1 MPFKMNH
8 SVSIDIMKTDTPP
21 VVRMKQGD
29 RMTREVTVNLLS
41 DGEAWAAPSDV
52 SVLQL
57 AYCKSDKVGGCY
69 DHMPD
74 NSAAGTFNSART
86 AVTMQLHP
94 QVLNVAGD
102 VTCEL
107 RLLTDDG
114 EILNAFNFII
124 YVQKSPI
131 AMTLASEGYYNNVFD
146 GATFIPHISPDGT
159 VSWTNN
165 KNLPNPA
172 PVNVKGP
179 QGDPGSD
186 ADVPDWAKQPEK
198 PSYDAYDIQFFNKSW
213 PSRPMDVGEAL
224 NDLQTNKLDKTDISD
239 WAKQAAKPD
248 YRANE
253 IDYHTE
259 FLGQEVGTVNDA
271 LAVAENEIN
280 RKLDKPEVLTWDK
293 TVYPTLLDFLK
304 TITVPGKYKFVDP
317 IDDRDC
323 EYELVISTADEDCYF
338 GKLQWYASG
347 NTGTRTFAAVGDISY
362 LNETEEYAEIK
373 RSTISIRLL
382 SDMWQQIDDD
392 VYEQTVEVSELE
404 DVDEDEDIL
413 LQCCPAPQ
421 SIAACNT
428 YGVQCM
434 EATEGTMTFR
444 ATTHPA
450 ENENISV
457 IVVMWR

>member
-1 MPFKMNH
+1 MPFKTNH

-29 RMTREVTVNLLS
+29 RLTREVTVKLLS

-74 NSAAGTFNSART
+74 NTSAGTFNPDRT

-107 RLLTDDG
+107 RLLTNDG

-131 AMTLASEGYYNNVFD
+131 AMTSASEGYYNNVFD

-172 PVNVKGP
+172 PVNVRGPRGP
-179 QGDPGSD
+179 QGEPGDDGARGALWWFSISPKSNDDAVPFNVMVGSLQAGSD
-186 ADVPDWAKQPEK
+186 TVLPGDMIICSDGYVLMVERTDRN
-198 PSYDAYDIQFFNKSW
+198 YAYC
-213 PSRPMDVGEAL
+213 R
-224 NDLQTNKLDKTDISD
+224 
-239 WAKQAAKPD
+239 
-248 YRANE
+248 NE
-253 IDYHTE
+253 
-259 FLGQEVGTVNDA
+259 
-271 LAVAENEIN
+271 
-280 RKLDKPEVLTWDK
+280 
-293 TVYPTLLDFLK
+293 
-304 TITVPGKYKFVDP
+304 KFVVEGSGSTPSVENNEPDTNNN
-317 IDDRDC
+317 INLDAVTTRTRFARGAVFTAEHCDSSI
-323 EYELVISTADEDCYF
+323 ELVGPERLGNRTVHVTVAADGGLFLETPEDEESEDNPDM
-338 GKLQWYASG
+338 LVRLRNIREPRSDDD
-347 NTGTRTFAAVGDISY
+347 AANKKYVDSRR
-362 LNETEEYAEIK
+362 L
-373 RSTISIRLL
+373 TISINLI
-382 SDMWQQIDDD
+382 SDMWQKIDEE
-392 VYEQTVEVSELE
+392 VYEQTVNVTELE
-404 DVDEDEDIL
+404 DIGEDEDIL

-421 SIAACNT
+421 SIAAWKT